1 MTTKIIK
8 FYRPELIGESNLVM
22 RLHLPGRSAIVN
34 GTGTSATIDAAGL
47 ITANITETLTR
58 ALYAVT
64 IYDSVAAD
72 FLWTP
77 DSDSMLWM
85 TGDGAGTYYAGS
97 HALSEQ
103 VLAEAKNPEAPK
115 RALGD
120 ISSED
125 FTWIV
130 SNASSNA
137 ITATKVFEGQLTPTS
152 VAGTFTYIGI
162 VFGDYRWSFTPGTG
176 DLPTVAGP
184 VTYQLTDTL
193 GNTGKLTI
201 VMVEAAGTISSTVLA
216 GLTGVVP
223 TIISPWE
230 PITRTLTLIR
240 GNDYVDALG
249 TAIKIAINVPSGL
262 NVSTAI
268 PTLYASHK
276 VTSDKFVSVG
286 TFYQVS
292 GNNFVK
298 FEISAIETIGKI
310 ADYYEFFI
318 QAKAGSYLTT
328 LVAESKLR
336 LVKNIES
343 V

>member
-1 MTTKIIK
+1 MPVTIISSIAN
-8 FYRPELIGESNLVM
+8 YPASN
-22 RLHLPGRSAIVN
+22 PAITARILLQHGTVAIN
-34 GTGTSATIDAAGL
+34 GAGAGSSVTMGLLNTASFTFSDTIAAGL
-47 ITANITETLTR
+47 YEVRYYTSTVQLGSGIVWIESASTGSYKVDDPIR
-58 ALYAVT
+58 MAV
-64 IYDSVAAD
+64 YQQR
-72 FLWTP
+72 LQQN
-77 DSDSMLWM
+77 L
-85 TGDGAGTYYAGS
+85 
-97 HALSEQ
+97 
-103 VLAEAKNPEAPK
+103 EAPK

-120 ISSED
+120 TSSED

-130 SNASSNA
+130 SNSGSNA

-201 VMVEAAGTISSTVLA
+201 VMV

-249 TAIKIAINVPSGL
+249 TAIKIEINVPSGL

-268 PTLYASHK
+268 PKLYASHK

-292 GNNFVK
+292 GNNFIK

-310 ADYYEFFI
+310 AGYYEFFI
-318 QAKAGSYLTT
+318 QAQAGSYLTT

>member
-1 MTTKIIK
+1 MPVTIIGSIANYPASNPAITARILLQHGTVAINGAGAGSSVTMGSLNTAS
-8 FYRPELIGESNLVM
+8 FTFSDTIAAGVYEVRYYTSTVELGGGTVWIESA
-22 RLHLPGRSAIVN
+22 S
-34 GTGTSATIDAAGL
+34 TGTYKVDDPI
-47 ITANITETLTR
+47 R
-58 ALYAVT
+58 MAV
-64 IYDSVAAD
+64 YQQR
-72 FLWTP
+72 LQQN
-77 DSDSMLWM
+77 L
-85 TGDGAGTYYAGS
+85 
-97 HALSEQ
+97 
-103 VLAEAKNPEAPK
+103 EAPK

-120 ISSED
+120 TSAED

>member
-1 MTTKIIK
+1 
-8 FYRPELIGESNLVM
+8 
-22 RLHLPGRSAIVN
+22 
-34 GTGTSATIDAAGL
+34 
-47 ITANITETLTR
+47 
-58 ALYAVT
+58 
-64 IYDSVAAD
+64 
-72 FLWTP
+72 
-77 DSDSMLWM
+77 
-85 TGDGAGTYYAGS
+85 
-97 HALSEQ
+97 
-103 VLAEAKNPEAPK
+103 
-115 RALGD
+115 
-120 ISSED
+120 
-125 FTWIV
+125 
-130 SNASSNA
+130 
-137 ITATKVFEGQLTPTS
+137 
-152 VAGTFTYIGI
+152 
-162 VFGDYRWSFTPGTG
+162 
-176 DLPTVAGP
+176 
-184 VTYQLTDTL
+184 
-193 GNTGKLTI
+193 
-201 VMVEAAGTISSTVLA
+201 MV

-268 PTLYASHK
+268 PKLYASHK

-318 QAKAGSYLTT
+318 QAQAGSYLTT